1 MDLEEKKVVKKLIK
15 GYFLALGILILTLF
29 FSQVFIQN
37 SIKASKTD
45 ADVINI
51 SGRQRM
57 LSQRICK
64 SVLELYGNENRD
76 NRLKQL
82 NELVESLGLWEKSHA
97 ALKKGDKRG
106 KLPGKNSYMVT
117 ETFEHIESNFQ
128 HISTSANEI
137 VNIVMNEPYELE
149 EISPY
154 MEIILTNEGQFL
166 EGMNTIVY
174 QYEAEANRKNTR
186 IKITG
191 LLFFGAFLLVFA
203 LETVFVFRPALN
215 YIKKAIKRIR
225 EGERLLSIEKKDLD
239 SILNVNIDMLCVSNK
254 EGYFEKVNDQFKE
267 VLGYE
272 KYELEGINY
281 LDLVHDEDFPFTIK
295 IMAEIEEGNTVSG
308 FMNRFRCKDGTYKYI
323 EWRSKQ
329 VGDRIYSS
337 ARDVTSSKLQ
347 EAELMTIA
355 TTDKLTNLYNRHY
368 LYKVVGSHMEYSDRY
383 DAPISA
389 LILDL
394 DFFKRVNDTWGHP
407 IGDEVLKMTAET
419 MKKAIRETD
428 LLVRFGG
435 EEFLVLMPQTSADGA
450 IIVAEKIRVAIE
462 NGNHPI
468 AGKITASLGVAQR
481 IKLES
486 FRHWYYRV
494 DKALYQAKET
504 GRNRVIVS
512 DKDEELEIGILL
524 IEWKK
529 QWESNNKIIDKQH
542 RNILEMGNQLINL
555 CIEATSQK
563 EIEEQLDGLLK
574 LISHHFSAEEEILKQ
589 VKYPGYAHHA
599 EIHRK
604 LLNKALKIKDLYHS
618 GEVMPSAFYSF
629 LMDDVIANHL
639 EEEDTKFF
647 GFLLAE

>member
-1 MDLEEKKVVKKLIK
+1 MQLEEKKVVQKLKK
-15 GYFLALGILILTLF
+15 GYILAVSVLVLILLL
-29 FSQVFIQN
+29 SQIFIQN
-37 SIKASKTD
+37 TIKASKND

-64 SVLELYGNENRD
+64 SVLELNKSENEVKKERY
-76 NRLKQL
+76 L
-82 NELVESLGLWEKSHA
+82 NELKMSLKLWEKTHATLQNVDVKTSHFQ
-97 ALKKGDKRG
+97 
-106 KLPGKNSYMVT
+106 KNSKT
-117 ETFEHIESNFQ
+117 ITRLFEKVEPSYQKIRK
-128 HISTSANEI
+128 AGNEI
-137 VNIVMNEPYELE
+137 ARIVSTGSYDLEDLAPFAQIISENEQ
-149 EISPY
+149 
-154 MEIILTNEGQFL
+154 QFL
-166 EGMNTIVY
+166 EGMDQIVV
-174 QYEAEANRKNTR
+174 QYDSEANQKNAKL
-186 IKITG
+186 KIRG
-191 LLFFGAFLLVFA
+191 LFFFLLILLIIVM
-203 LETVFVFRPALN
+203 ETFFVFRPALN
-215 YIKKAIKRIR
+215 YILKAIKEIR
-225 EGERLLSIEKKDLD
+225 EGKMLLLKEKSDFD
-239 SILNVNIDMLCVSNK
+239 NILNVNIDMLCISNK
-254 EGYFEKVNDQFKE
+254 EGYFVKVNEQFKE

-272 KYELEGINY
+272 LSELEGTNY
-281 LDLVHDEDFPFTIK
+281 LNLVHEDDFDATIK
-295 IMAEIEEGNTVSG
+295 AMTEIETRNAIAG
-308 FMNRFRCKDGTYKYI
+308 FTNRYRCKDGSYKYI
-323 EWRSKQ
+323 EWRSKL
-329 VGDRIYSS
+329 VGESTYSS
-337 ARDVTSSKLQ
+337 ARDVTSNKLQ
-347 EAELMTIA
+347 EEELTTIA

-368 LYKVVGSHMEYSDRY
+368 LYKVVGNHMEYSDRY
-383 DAPISA
+383 NAPMSA

-462 NGNHPI
+462 NSNHPI

-504 GRNRVIVS
+504 GRNRVIIS
-512 DKDEELEIGILL
+512 DKDEELEVGILI

-529 QWESNNKIIDKQH
+529 EWESNNKIIDAQH
-542 RNILEMGNQLINL
+542 REILDMGNQLINL

-563 EIEEQLDGLLK
+563 EIEKQLDSLLK
-574 LISHHFSAEEEILKQ
+574 HVSNHFKAEEAILKQ
-589 VKYPGYAHHA
+589 VNYPGYSHHA
-599 EIHRK
+599 EIHYK
-604 LLNKALKIKDLYHS
+604 LLNKAMKIKELYHS

-647 GFLLAE
+647 GYLLAE